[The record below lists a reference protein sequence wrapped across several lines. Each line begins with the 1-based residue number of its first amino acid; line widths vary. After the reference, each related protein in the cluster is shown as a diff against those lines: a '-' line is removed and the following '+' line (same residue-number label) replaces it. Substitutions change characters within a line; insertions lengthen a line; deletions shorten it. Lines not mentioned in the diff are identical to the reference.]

1 MDLHRALLHAEAKQ
15 VGIADDPYKMLA
27 AAIGD
32 QRFAWL
38 KPLSDLIVALDE
50 AGAQGT
56 LPDTA
61 ALAPFVAK
69 ARDLTA
75 PGSLIYLRAGILAPN
90 APGIHEA
97 QATLADVLGML
108 GA

>member
-1 MDLHRALLHAEAKQ
+1 MDLHRALLHAEARK
-15 VGIADDPYKMLA
+15 VGIADEPYKMLA
-27 AAIGD
+27 AALGD
-32 QRFAWL
+32 ERFAWL
-38 KPLSDLIVALDE
+38 KPLSDLIVTLDE

-56 LPDTA
+56 LPDNT

-75 PGSLIYLRAGILAPN
+75 PGSLVYLRAGALAPE
-90 APGIHEA
+90 APGIREA